1 MPDLAPG
8 HHSAAT
14 TLKED
19 PLDDFRYDLSAFISF
34 RDREACERVRAIRRG
49 DLTAHASPDFRI
61 AVVDSAADFY
71 RAFAEDIVS
80 RIRQARE
87 EGGRFVGIF
96 PVGPMPQYEIA
107 ARTINEERLSLEH
120 VHTFNM
126 DEYANEDGA
135 TAPLSWPGS
144 FQRAMWE
151 RFFELIDPELRPPAE
166 QIHFPTREAIR
177 DYSARIEDLGG
188 ADVCY
193 GGIGWCGHIAFWESH
208 LGHQFEGDLEAY
220 MQAGARLVELHP
232 MTIMQNALHSFGG
245 DWSWV
250 PPRANT
256 IGPREILGARHRSFW
271 LDGDLGGGV
280 SWQRF
285 IARLVAH
292 GPVSEFVPGSI
303 LQTARTDYT
312 ILGGVADDVEIHMA

>member
-1 MPDLAPG
+1 VTAFD
-8 HHSAAT
+8 
-14 TLKED
+14 
-19 PLDDFRYDLSAFISF
+19 YDLSPFIAF
-34 RDREACERVRAIRRG
+34 RDRAACERARAIPRARLA
-49 DLTAHASPDFRI
+49 DHPNPDFRI
-61 AVVDSAADFY
+61 ALVDEPGDFY
-71 RAFAEDIVS
+71 TRFATDLVDRVRA
-80 RIRQARE
+80 ARDE
-87 EGGRFVGIF
+87 QRDFVAIL

-107 ARTINEERLSLEH
+107 ARLINEERLSLEH

-126 DEYANEDGA
+126 DEYANEDGV

-144 FQRAMWE
+144 FQRAMFAG
-151 RFFELIDPELRPPAE
+151 FFNLVDAELRPPDA
-166 QIHFPTREAIR
+166 QIHFPTTDAIA
-177 DYSARIEDLGG
+177 DYSARIEALGG

-193 GGIGWCGHIAFWESH
+193 GGIGWSGHIAFWEPQ
-208 LGHQFEGDLEAY
+208 LGAEFDGDLEAY
-220 MQAGARLVELHP
+220 KQAGARLVELHP
-232 MTIMQNALHSFGG
+232 MTVMQNALHSFGS

-250 PPRANT
+250 PPKANT

-303 LQTARTDYT
+303 LQTVSTDYT
-312 ILGGVADDVEIHMA
+312 ILGGVADDVEIAMA

>member
-1 MPDLAPG
+1 M
-8 HHSAAT
+8 S
-14 TLKED
+14 
-19 PLDDFRYDLSAFISF
+19 DDWTYDLSPFISF
-34 RDREACERVRAIRRG
+34 RDREACERVRAIGRA
-49 DLTAHASPDFRI
+49 DLARHPSADFRI
-61 AVVDSAADFY
+61 VVVEESEDFY
-71 RAFAEDIVS
+71 RAFAEDIVD
-80 RIRQARE
+80 RIRRARDE
-87 EGGRFVGIF
+87 SRPFVGIF
-96 PVGPMPQYEIA
+96 PVGPMPQYAIA
-107 ARTINEERLSLEH
+107 ARTMNEERLSLAH

-126 DEYANEDGA
+126 DEYANENGV

-151 RFFELIDPELRPPAE
+151 RFFALVDEELRPPDE
-166 QIHFPTREAIR
+166 QIHFPTTEAIG
-177 DYSARIEDLGG
+177 DYSKRIEDLGG

-208 LGHQFEGDLEAY
+208 LGLEFDGDLDAY
-220 MQAGARLVELHP
+220 KQAGARLVELHP

-250 PPRANT
+250 PPKANT

-271 LDGDLGGGV
+271 LDGDLGGGI

-292 GPVSEFVPGSI
+292 GPVSELVPGSI

-312 ILGGVADDVEIHMA
+312 ILGNVADDVEIHMA